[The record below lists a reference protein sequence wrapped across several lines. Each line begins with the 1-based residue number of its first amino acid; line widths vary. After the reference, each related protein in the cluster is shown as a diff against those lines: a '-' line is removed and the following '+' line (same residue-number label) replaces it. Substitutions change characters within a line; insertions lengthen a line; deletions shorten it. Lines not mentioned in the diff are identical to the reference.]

1 MAEMH
6 YRTVHEDLLAAFPEL
21 REPYRRLF
29 DDWDN
34 FGGEPPGQYIVFS
47 DTFGT
52 MLEVALASPERTAGR
67 EEVLRRA
74 CDFGEEMLRASDAA
88 VHDLGIDALAERL
101 DNRRG
106 GPAVAEQVGGPSL
119 RAWFSAYSSSDWDRP
134 ADDEIIDLWA
144 VREAVSHLFPDTPT
158 HQLPGISYPS
168 ASLDLGSLDAARA
181 YEDGAVLL
189 SAYGTTHLC
198 AVIRAMEVGA
208 APRTL
213 DELALQLAALVG
225 GDLPKGSPS
234 AKYRRIPRGERVWN
248 MDWDAERH
256 CRFWDEAWVAD
267 ALVPRRELILA
278 ALRGEPQTL
287 PPPA

>member
-1 MAEMH
+1 MH
-6 YRTVHEDLLAAFPEL
+6 FHTVHEDLLAAFPEL
-21 REPYRRLF
+21 REPYRPLF
-29 DDWDN
+29 DDWDD

-52 MLEVALASPERTAGR
+52 MLEVALALPEGTAGR

-74 CDFGEEMLRASDAA
+74 CDFGEAMLRASDAA
-88 VHDLGIDALAERL
+88 VHDLGIDALADRL
-101 DNRRG
+101 DNRLG
-106 GPAVAEQVGGPSL
+106 GPVVAERLGGPSL

-168 ASLDLGSLDAARA
+168 VSPDLGSLDAARA
-181 YEDGAVLL
+181 DEDGAVLL

-198 AVIRAMEVGA
+198 AVIRAVEVGA

-213 DELALQLAALVG
+213 DKLALQLAVLVG

-248 MDWDAERH
+248 MHRNGERH
-256 CRFWDEAWVAD
+256 CRFWNEAWIAD
-267 ALVPRRELILA
+267 GLVPQRDMILA